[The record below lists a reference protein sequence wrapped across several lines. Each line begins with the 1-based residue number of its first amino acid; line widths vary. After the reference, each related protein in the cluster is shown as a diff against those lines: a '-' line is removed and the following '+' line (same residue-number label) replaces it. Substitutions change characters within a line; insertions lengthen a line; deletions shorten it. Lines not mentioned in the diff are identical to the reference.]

1 MTMRRSLIP
10 LLLLALLCA
19 APAAAQ
25 DAGLSADRPSGGG
38 GAPTELWD
46 EFPLEQPPPESARG
60 GALRRRGEAPA
71 GAERADDDSASVVQL
86 LLAVGAGLAVLTLA
100 GAGISRRRSR
110 VRVGAAAEP
119 AATPA
124 GPAPSPR
131 PATAAPAGP
140 APPPAVAGVSA
151 AGHAPV
157 PVSEPVVAPAAA
169 AAASAPLAGPDQAT
183 TSIRGGAPATPQ
195 AGNGAPIAAP
205 RTASGSPAHAERALG
220 YASVSDSDGKGAED
234 LKEQVQAIQ
243 EACQRRGLT
252 LAKVVRDVESHVS
265 SDLRRP
271 GLTFALDRL
280 AAREASC
287 LVITSLERLTRTA
300 AHLGTMLGWIEECK
314 ARLVVL
320 DLDLDTG
327 THEGKL
333 GARAL
338 APVGGPERKKV
349 EERTRKGLEAAR
361 HLRRSGRP
369 AVSDRP
375 SLKRRISEMRAQGM
389 TLQAIADTLNAEG
402 VPTLRGGAEWRPSS
416 VQAAA
421 GYKRPNRKDGPKVR
435 HGESREKS
443 G

>member
-1 MTMRRSLIP
+1 MTMRLSLIP

-25 DAGLSADRPSGGG
+25 DAASSADRPSGGG

-46 EFPLEQPPPESARG
+46 EFPLEQPPPESAGGGASRRG
-60 GALRRRGEAPA
+60 GEGPA
-71 GAERADDDSASVVQL
+71 GGDRSDDGSASALQL
-86 LLAVGAGLAVLTLA
+86 LLAVGAGLAVLALA

-110 VRVGAAAEP
+110 VRVAAAAEP
-119 AATPA
+119 A
-124 GPAPSPR
+124 
-131 PATAAPAGP
+131 AAPAGP
-140 APPPAVAGVSA
+140 APPPAVAGLSA
-151 AGHAPV
+151 AGRAV

-169 AAASAPLAGPDQAT
+169 AAASASLAGPDQAT
-183 TSIRGGAPATPQ
+183 TSIGGGTPATPQ
-195 AGNGAPIAAP
+195 AGNGAPAAAP
-205 RTASGSPAHAERALG
+205 RAASGSPAHAERALG

-234 LKEQVQAIQ
+234 LKEQVRAIQ

-252 LAKVVRDVESHVS
+252 LVKVVRDVESHVS

-338 APVGGPERKKV
+338 ATVGGLERKKV

-361 HLRRSGRP
+361 HIRRSGRP

-421 GYKRPNRKDGPKVR
+421 GYKRPNRKDRPKVR

>member
-25 DAGLSADRPSGGG
+25 DAGSSADRPSGGG

-46 EFPLEQPPPESARG
+46 EFPLKQPPPESAGGGAPRRG
-60 GALRRRGEAPA
+60 GEASA
-71 GAERADDDSASVVQL
+71 GGDRSDDGSASALQL
-86 LLAVGAGLAVLTLA
+86 LLAVGAGLALLALA

-110 VRVGAAAEP
+110 VRVAAAAEP
-119 AATPA
+119 AAAPA
-124 GPAPSPR
+124 GPAPSPQ
-131 PATAAPAGP
+131 PAATAPAGP
-140 APPPAVAGVSA
+140 APPPAVAGTSA
-151 AGHAPV
+151 AGRAPV

-169 AAASAPLAGPDQAT
+169 AASARLGGPGQAT
-183 TSIRGGAPATPQ
+183 TSIGGGAAATPG
-195 AGNGAPIAAP
+195 AGNGAPAAAP
-205 RTASGSPAHAERALG
+205 RAASGSPAHTERALG
-220 YASVSDSDGKGAED
+220 YTSVSDSDGKGAED
-234 LKEQVQAIQ
+234 LKEQVRAIQ

-252 LAKVVRDVESHVS
+252 LVKVVRDVESHVS

-300 AHLGTMLGWIEECK
+300 AHLITMLGWIEECK

-338 APVGGPERKKV
+338 ATVGGLERKKV

-361 HLRRSGRP
+361 NLRRSGRP

-421 GYKRPNRKDGPKVR
+421 GYKRPNRKDRPRVR
-435 HGESREKS
+435 HGESREKA

>member
-25 DAGLSADRPSGGG
+25 DAGSSADRPSGGG
-38 GAPTELWD
+38 APTELSD
-46 EFPLEQPPPESARG
+46 EFPLEQPPPESAGG
-60 GALRRRGEAPA
+60 GASRRGGEAPV
-71 GAERADDDSASVVQL
+71 GAERSDGGSASALQL
-86 LLAVGAGLAVLTLA
+86 LLAVGAGLAVLALA
-100 GAGISRRRSR
+100 GVGISRRRSR
-110 VRVGAAAEP
+110 VRVGTAAEP
-119 AATPA
+119 AA
-124 GPAPSPR
+124 
-131 PATAAPAGP
+131 APAG
-140 APPPAVAGVSA
+140 AASSPAVAGVSA
-151 AGHAPV
+151 AGRAPL
-157 PVSEPVVAPAAA
+157 PVSKPVVAPTAAA
-169 AAASAPLAGPDQAT
+169 PFAGADQAT
-183 TSIRGGAPATPQ
+183 SIGGGAPATPQ
-195 AGNGAPIAAP
+195 AGNGAPTAAP
-205 RTASGSPAHAERALG
+205 QAASGAPAHAERALG

-234 LKEQVQAIQ
+234 LKEQVRAIQ
-243 EACQRRGLT
+243 EACQHRGLS
-252 LAKVVRDVESHVS
+252 LVKVVRDVESHVS

-287 LVITSLERLTRTA
+287 LVVTSLERLTRTA

-338 APVGGPERKKV
+338 ATVGGLERKKV

-421 GYKRPNRKDGPKVR
+421 GYKRPNRKDRPKVR

>member
-1 MTMRRSLIP
+1 MTMRRSFIP

-19 APAAAQ
+19 APSAAQ
-25 DAGLSADRPSGGG
+25 DVGSSADRPSGGG

-60 GALRRRGEAPA
+60 GALRRRAEGPA
-71 GAERADDDSASVVQL
+71 GADRSDDGSASALQL
-86 LLAVGAGLAVLTLA
+86 LLAVGAGLAVLALA

-110 VRVGAAAEP
+110 VRVGTAAASAAPPPSTLP
-119 AATPA
+119 AAT
-124 GPAPSPR
+124 
-131 PATAAPAGP
+131 APAGP

-151 AGHAPV
+151 AVRAPV
-157 PVSEPVVAPAAA
+157 PDSEPVVAPAAA
-169 AAASAPLAGPDQAT
+169 AAASARSARPDQAT
-183 TSIRGGAPATPQ
+183 TSVGGGAPATPQ
-195 AGNGAPIAAP
+195 AGNGAPTAAP
-205 RTASGSPAHAERALG
+205 RAASGPPAHARALG

-234 LKEQVQAIQ
+234 LKEQVRAIQ

-252 LAKVVRDVESHVS
+252 LVKVVRDVESHVS

-338 APVGGPERKKV
+338 ATVGGLERKKV

-389 TLQAIADTLNAEG
+389 TLQAIANTLNAEG

-421 GYKRPNRKDGPKVR
+421 GYKRPNRKDRPKVR
-435 HGESREKS
+435 HGEPREKS